1 MGMPMIIGA
10 GVGALSSAAMGK
22 SPLTGALL
30 GGVTGGAFGGAGG
43 FGSGF
48 TDGGLLSSI
57 GSSTTGAGVKLAPTI
72 ANVAD
77 DVALNSLDDIA
88 LNQSLNTA
96 LPTNVAGGG
105 GASINFKDFY
115 PTANFADD
123 SLSFGQPLSSSNQM
137 FTNNLSSQFSATPNP
152 LTIDPRRMVVDT
164 PLTFGER
171 LSDMGSSLF
180 SYGKDNPMTLLG
192 GANTLS
198 GISAQNRQAQ
208 QQRLNQ
214 AVATGAQP
222 IRRPQFDPSSTIAAA
237 PSYGLSQEEIAR
249 GKLGQIASQAR
260 LNDED
265 KLRQFYTSLIG

>member
-48 TDGGLLSSI
+48 TDGGLLSSL
-57 GSSTTGAGVKLAPTI
+57 GSSATSAGVKLAPTV

-105 GASINFKDFY
+105 GAGINFKDIGTTFGGTNLPAGGAGINITPY
-115 PTANFADD
+115 TNIPVDK
-123 SLSFGQPLSSSNQM
+123 FGQVSPLA
-137 FTNNLSSQFSATPNP
+137 L
-152 LTIDPRRMVVDT
+152 DPRRMVVDT

-171 LSDMGSSLF
+171 LSDIGSSAF

-198 GISAQNRQAQ
+198 GISAQNKQAQ
-208 QQRLNQ
+208 QQRLNES
-214 AVATGAQP
+214 VATGAQP

-249 GKLGQIASQAR
+249 GKLGQIASMAR